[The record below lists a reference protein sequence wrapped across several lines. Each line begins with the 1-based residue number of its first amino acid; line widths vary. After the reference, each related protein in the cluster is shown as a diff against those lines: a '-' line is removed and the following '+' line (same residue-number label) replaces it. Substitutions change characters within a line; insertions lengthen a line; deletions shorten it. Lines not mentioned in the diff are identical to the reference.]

1 MTYTITIAR
10 DYSEYSIW
18 DERNNK
24 VELSILPVATHL
36 FTKDI
41 LDDDMCVVDSPIKR
55 EIIPAVL
62 LLDKSLYSKGGKTYY
77 KCSPNNKDYPIFL
90 VGKKRTTQFNKHTEN
105 TYVLIKYKGWDA
117 KHPEATL
124 IETIGSVSSIANYT
138 KFLMYCKQL
147 VFTLPKWPGSDL
159 RCLLA
164 VSPLS
169 CPICEDRTN
178 REIITIDPVGSKD
191 LDDAIGIKQAGN
203 TTIISTYIANVSLL
217 FHYLEAWKQKND
229 QVSTIYLSDKNIP
242 MLPRSFSE
250 NIASL
255 LERHE
260 RYALAADFTIK
271 DNQIV
276 DVQFMPCKITVHKNY
291 VYEEPALLTN
301 PTYKKILAHY
311 PTHDSHEIVE
321 TMMKHTNYYAAKQL
335 HAQQLGIYRTTTQ
348 PYKSN
353 YVKYSEYNLRHED
366 LELDMYMHVTSPI
379 RRVVDILNQM
389 QLQRDFLPLTPA
401 AQQFYD
407 DWYNR
412 LDYINEQQ
420 YAIRKVQN
428 KSILMHALHES
439 IDRTYEAEVIEI
451 GENKYSVFIEALKL
465 VYSLREAGRLEL
477 KEKIWVKIY
486 VFWREHT
493 QKIKLERIA

>member
-10 DYSEYSIW
+10 DYSEYSLL
-18 DERNNK
+18 DDNNNK
-24 VELSILPVATHL
+24 MDISINPVVPHL
-36 FTKDI
+36 LTNDR
-41 LDDDMCVVDSPIKR
+41 LDDDMRVVDSPLQS

-62 LLDKSLYSKGGKTYY
+62 LLDKSLCTKGRKTYY
-77 KCSPNNKDYPIFL
+77 KCIPNHKNYPIFM
-90 VGKKRTTQFNKHTEN
+90 VGKKQTTQFNKHTEN
-105 TYVLIKYKGWDA
+105 TYVLIKYKGWDE
-117 KHPEATL
+117 KHPEATMV
-124 IETIGSVSSIANYT
+124 ETIGTVSAITNYT
-138 KFLMYCKQL
+138 KYLMYCKQL
-147 VFTLPKWPGSDL
+147 VFTLPKWRP
-159 RCLLA
+159 

-169 CPICEDRTN
+169 CPICEDRTD

-217 FHYLEAWKQKND
+217 FHYLDAWKLKNE
-229 QVSTIYLSDKNIP
+229 QVSTIYLADKNIP

-250 NIASL
+250 KIASL
-255 LERHE
+255 LAGQE
-260 RYALAADFTIK
+260 RYTLAADFTIK
-271 DNQIV
+271 DNQIAH
-276 DVQFMPCKITVHKNY
+276 VQFIPCKITVRKNY
-291 VYEEPALLTN
+291 VYEEPSLLKNT
-301 PTYKKILAHY
+301 TYQKILAHY
-311 PTHDSHEIVE
+311 PTHDSHEMVE
-321 TMMKHTNYYAAKQL
+321 TLMKHTNYYAAKQL
-335 HAQQLGIYRTTTQ
+335 HAQQLGVYRTTIQ

-353 YVKYSEYNLRHED
+353 YVKYSESNLRHED

-389 QLQRDFLPLTPA
+389 QLQRDYLPLSPA

-451 GENKYSVFIEALKL
+451 GVNKYSVFIEALKL
-465 VYSLREAGRLEL
+465 VYSLRESGRLEL

>member
-1 MTYTITIAR
+1 MKYTITIAR
-10 DYSEYSIW
+10 DYNEYTIL
-18 DERNNK
+18 DENNNVNK
-24 VELSILPVATHL
+24 DKINPLACNLLTN
-36 FTKDI
+36 DI
-41 LDDDMCVVDSPIKR
+41 LDDEMQVLDSPMKR
-55 EIIPAVL
+55 EIIPGVL
-62 LLDKSLYSKGGKTYY
+62 LLDKSLFIKGRKTYY
-77 KCSPNNKDYPIFL
+77 KCISKNKNYPIFM
-90 VGKKRTTQFNKHTEN
+90 VGKKQTNQFNKHNEN
-105 TYVLIKYKGWDA
+105 TYVLIKYKGWDE

-124 IETIGSVSSIANYT
+124 IETIGPVSSIVNYT
-138 KFLMYCKQL
+138 KYLMYCKQL
-147 VFTLPKWPGSDL
+147 VFTLPKWPGPDL

-191 LDDAIGIKQAGN
+191 LDDAIGIEQVDN

-217 FHYLEAWKQKND
+217 FHYLDAWKQKNE
-229 QVSTIYLSDKNIP
+229 QVSTIYLSDKNVP

-255 LERHE
+255 LECQD
-260 RYALAADFTIK
+260 RYALAADFTIT
-271 DNQIV
+271 DNTIV
-276 DVQFMPCKITVHKNY
+276 KVQFIPCKINIRKNY
-291 VYEEPALLTN
+291 AYEEPSLLKN
-301 PTYKKILAHY
+301 ATYKKIVAQY
-311 PTHDSHEIVE
+311 PNHDSHEIVE
-321 TMMKHTNYYAAKQL
+321 TLMKQTNYYAAKEL
-335 HAQQLGIYRTTTQ
+335 HTQQLGIYRTTTQ

-353 YVKYSEYNLRHED
+353 YVKYSKSNLRHED

-389 QLQRDFLPLTPA
+389 QLQRDYLPLTPA

-428 KSILMHALHES
+428 KSILMHALQES

-451 GENKYSVFIEALKL
+451 GENKYSVFIESLKL
-465 VYSLREAGRLEL
+465 VYLLREAGRLEL
-477 KEKIWVKIY
+477 NEKIWVKIY